1 MNIKS
6 IIHGNK
12 NFVKHKFKKYEK
24 KYADLV
30 KEGQKPN
37 VLFIGCCDSR
47 VVPNLIT
54 DSEPGELFVVQ
65 NIGNFVPPYTE
76 KITQNS
82 TAAAVEYGVFVL
94 NVSDIVVCG
103 HSHCGAIAG
112 LYSGNKIDTPELIH
126 VKEWLKVG
134 NEAKNYVDLNG
145 DGQLSMEARLE
156 MTEKMSIIFQLENLL
171 TYPTIK
177 EKVDSGEL
185 NLRGWY
191 YKIETGEIF
200 YYNEEEEDFLPMND

>member
-54 DSEPGELFVVQ
+54 DSDPGELFVVR
-65 NIGNFVPPYTE
+65 NIGNFVPPYTA

-82 TAAAVEYGVFVL
+82 TAAAIEYGVSVL

-112 LYSGNKIDTPELIH
+112 LCQKDLMKKPELIH
-126 VKEWLKVG
+126 VKKWLKLG
-134 NEAKNYVDLNG
+134 KEAKHYVDLHG
-145 DGQLSMEARLE
+145 GKDIILEEKQE
-156 MTEKMSIIFQLENLL
+156 MTEKISVIFQLKNLL
-171 TYPTIK
+171 TYPAVK
-177 EKVDSGEL
+177 EKVENGEL

-191 YKIETGEIF
+191 YKIESGEIL
-200 YYNEEEEDFLPMND
+200 YYNEEEEEFLPMVD